1 MIPVRSQ
8 WGRYNLPRLI
18 PCYPWFLANS
28 RSKSDAPVEF
38 GGPIWRTWQYDCN
51 LFATGLLAHN
61 HHVSWVN
68 HLFLWPFPILD
79 PLIKNTTLKKNV
91 FFLVYSYMII
101 EILLVSIHSQTIK
114 NTAEKLRPR
123 LRSSRKALGRGP
135 WRFVH
140 FRENQRWGFPSMGDP
155 QNGWFIRDNAFLM
168 GNSHFLQFAIGNG
181 P

>member
-1 MIPVRSQ
+1 MLSLISGKFKIQKWCTSGIRRSNLEDLTVRLQSFRYGVTCSQ
-8 WGRYNLPRLI
+8 S
-18 PCYPWFLANS
+18 PCFMGKSTISMAISHS
-28 RSKSDAPVEF
+28 R
-38 GGPIWRTWQYDCN
+38 PIN
-51 LFATGLLAHN
+51 KKHN
-61 HHVSWVN
+61 
-68 HLFLWPFPILD
+68 I
-79 PLIKNTTLKKNV
+79 KKNV